1 MKYILLIG
9 RILYAGIFLMA
20 ITYHFKADAIG
31 WAASKGVPLPNLLV
45 PAAGILAFL
54 GGLSIAVGYRAR
66 MGAWL
71 LVIFL
76 VPVTFWMHAFWNE
89 TDPMMMQMQMS
100 NFMKNLSLLG
110 SAFVIAWFGAGPMSL
125 DELGM
130 DDRGIPV
137 TNINTNSAAA

>member
-9 RILYAGIFLMA
+9 RILYAGIFLMT
-20 ITYHFKADAIG
+20 ITSHFKTDMVG
-31 WAASKGVPLPNLLV
+31 YAASKGVPFANLLV
-45 PAAGILAFL
+45 PASGIIAFV
-54 GGLSIAVGYRAR
+54 GGLSIALGYKAR

-71 LVIFL
+71 LVFFL
-76 VPVTFWMHAFWNE
+76 LPVTFWMHAFWNE
-89 TDPMMMQMQMS
+89 TDPMMMQMQMA

-110 SAFVIAWFGAGPMSL
+110 SAFVITWFGAGPMSL

-137 TNINTNSAAA
+137 TDINTKSAAA